1 MLDNVI
7 KGKIDDWMWNKI
19 IDRMYDL
26 NDGEVIKENIR
37 TIKAATLAQMQ
48 QAQSQQK
55 RMTREQANNQAQ
67 PKRVQLM
74 YVDFQK
80 VILDFQLFEHERFLR
95 KFTKYFKAV
104 DRDTNGVLDEN
115 EFRELIQNMQV
126 ITSDQELDY
135 LLQSVDPHNNNRMTY
150 SEIVTLL
157 SNYLVPRDDHNENL
171 TIPLLEKFINLG

>member
-26 NDGEVIKENIR
+26 SDGEVIKENIR

-115 EFRELIQNMQV
+115 EFRELI
-126 ITSDQELDY
+126 
-135 LLQSVDPHNNNRMTY
+135 
-150 SEIVTLL
+150 
-157 SNYLVPRDDHNENL
+157 
-171 TIPLLEKFINLG
+171 